1 MTAKKKRRARQPDT
15 SIEGPAKIGP
25 DHVRT
30 RGFVIELPDG
40 PRTKRVIAPGKAWRR
55 LSPLEQAYLRGQLAG
70 GAPRH
75 DAMARFE
82 AGKRYGEMFALAQSS
97 GRDSTDM
104 DRISKS
110 GGGASLSDAQA
121 MSIRRLIAVDSRMGE
136 RDRAIVR
143 LVCGLGYFPS
153 EAVRQV
159 CEDYRHTIPARL
171 REALDGLVEAF
182 NSARRAP
189 TFAMRDPGKIAREP

>member
-1 MTAKKKRRARQPDT
+1 VQ
-15 SIEGPAKIGP
+15 
-25 DHVRT
+25 T

-55 LSPLEQAYLRGQLAG
+55 LSPLEQAFLRGQLAG

-75 DAMARFE
+75 DA
-82 AGKRYGEMFALAQSS
+82 
-97 GRDSTDM
+97 
-104 DRISKS
+104 
-110 GGGASLSDAQA
+110 QA
-121 MSIRRLIAVDSRMGE
+121 MAIRRLIAVDSRMSE

-159 CEDYRHTIPARL
+159 CEDYKHTIPARL
-171 REALDGLVEAF
+171 REALDGLVEAIA
-182 NSARRAP
+182 SASRRAP
-189 TFAMRDPGKIAREP
+189 SFSVQNPGRNAHEP

>member
-1 MTAKKKRRARQPDT
+1 MTTKRKRRPRAKNAD
-15 SIEGPAKIGP
+15 IESPAIIAP
-25 DHVRT
+25 DHVQNRA
-30 RGFVIELPDG
+30 FVIDIPDG
-40 PRTKRVIAPGKAWRR
+40 RETKRIIAPGKGWRR

-75 DAMARFE
+75 DALARFE
-82 AGKRYGEMFALAQSS
+82 AGKRYGEMFAIAQSS

-110 GGGASLSDAQA
+110 GGGASISDSQA
-121 MSIRRLIAVDSRMGE
+121 GAIRALIAVESRLSE
-136 RDRAIVR
+136 RDRAIIR
-143 LVCGLGYFPS
+143 MVCGQGFFPS

-159 CEDYRHTIPARL
+159 CADYKHTIPARL

-182 NSARRAP
+182 DSARRERG
-189 TFAMRDPGKIAREP
+189 TVRVG